1 MITPVIGPGKKVSS
15 KKVMGDLKEK
25 TLTKRNG
32 GRCIDR
38 GNSCDCQKLKR
49 LFKKGGLV
57 WLELE

>member
-1 MITPVIGPGKKVSS
+1 
-15 KKVMGDLKEK
+15 MGDLKEK